1 MGCSILKTNLKK
13 LVDVEVDFFVN
24 YRGSRECNM

>member
-1 MGCSILKTNLKK
+1 MGGSILKTNLEK
-13 LVDVEVDFFVN
+13 LVDVEAGYLVN